1 MSGIFRPRQGIARV
15 CANAGNRGFICGGT
29 GAGRNVHVVTPHDAQ
44 AEPVPFLDRAAAAV
58 RKVARKVREPKE

>member
-1 MSGIFRPRQGIARV
+1 
-15 CANAGNRGFICGGT
+15 
-29 GAGRNVHVVTPHDAQ
+29 VHVVTPHDAQ